1 MQREVW
7 LVQGSQG
14 DQVYADKHLVITRTS
29 SPVGLSFAGA
39 IDYFNADAV
48 ATVLG
53 DELRADG
60 DGPSALSNAIT
71 GDGHALHLDLTLLE
85 FSDVTGIRALV
96 SVAESASG
104 GRQLIL
110 HGLPPS
116 IVNVITVVGWADLP
130 NLVIDG
136 SR

>member
-1 MQREVW
+1 M
-7 LVQGSQG
+7 VQGSEG
-14 DQVYADKHLVITRTS
+14 DRVYADKHLVIRRTS

-60 DGPSALSNAIT
+60 DGHSELSNAIT

-96 SVAESASG
+96 HVAESANG
-104 GRQLIL
+104 GRQLVL
-110 HGLPPS
+110 HGLPSS
-116 IVNVITVVGWADLP
+116 IVKVITVVGWADLP